1 MGALKGSMTTT
12 AYFARG
18 ELPTDFQGVYLQ
30 AMTKYRFRDID
41 VNGDSSESLGW
52 VVAENP
58 FDTDFDL
65 NRVLFGSYLLMSL
78 RVDKIRIPSNVL
90 KLHLHQAV
98 AEAAKE
104 LGQEELSRDQKEE
117 LKEMVEKQLRRRALP
132 SITTYDVVWNMDRN
146 MVWLFTGS
154 KTLRDSF
161 ESLFTDTFGFALIP
175 RTPYTQLSQTGTSP
189 EDLDHLLQLEQTT
202 FITPD
207 MTHGVNQ

>member
-18 ELPTDFQGVYLQ
+18 ELPTDFQGQYLE

-41 VNGDSSESLGW
+41 VNGDDTESLGW
-52 VVAENP
+52 VVAESP
-58 FDTDFDL
+58 FDTEFDL
-65 NRVLFGSYLLMSL
+65 DKVLFGSYLVMSL

-90 KLHLHQAV
+90 KLHLHQAI
-98 AEAAKE
+98 ADAAKE
-104 LGQEELSRDQKEE
+104 LGQEELSRNQKEE

-132 SITTYDVVWNMDRN
+132 SIAIYDAVWNMDRN

-154 KTLRDSF
+154 KALRDAF
-161 ESLFTDTFGFALIP
+161 ESLFTDTFGFSLIP

-189 EDLDHLLQLEQTT
+189 EQLDHLLQLEQTT
-202 FITPD
+202 FITPE
-207 MTHGVNQ
+207 MMQGANG